1 MIRFQN
7 NIHQILDIKAS
18 KNPYREKCIA
28 PLLLVQ
34 QKNCMTK
41 QCMQSNGEYN
51 HTVTKFF
58 M

>member
-1 MIRFQN
+1 LM
-7 NIHQILDIKAS
+7 KTSES
-18 KNPYREKCIA
+18 K
-28 PLLLVQ
+28 L
-34 QKNCMTK
+34 KNCMTK